1 MISEIGGGVKIIMLV
16 GTGSDMWFELSL
28 PEDTEDLV
36 HIEPG
41 KLPEDVLAAYPDFKR
56 GIDVDVIL
64 SKVYAISEDGTAWA
78 MQVTII

>member
-1 MISEIGGGVKIIMLV
+1 MLV
-16 GTGSDMWFELSL
+16 GTGDGMLWVSASEFE
-28 PEDTEDLV
+28 DAEDLV

-56 GIDVDVIL
+56 GIDVDMVL
-64 SKVYAISEDGTAWA
+64 SKIYAISDDGTAWA